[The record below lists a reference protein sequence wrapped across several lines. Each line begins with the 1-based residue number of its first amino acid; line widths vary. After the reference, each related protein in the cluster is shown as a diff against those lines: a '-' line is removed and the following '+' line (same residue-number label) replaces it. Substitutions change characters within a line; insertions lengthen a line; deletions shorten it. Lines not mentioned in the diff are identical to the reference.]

1 MGSVPVDASA
11 GKAPPR
17 LRPGPAFALLGAV
30 QITLIAT
37 ITVITVA
44 LPMIQRD
51 LRLTDTDLVFATSA
65 YSLSFGGL
73 LVLGGRLA
81 DLLGHRRVFTAGVVV
96 FGAASL
102 AAAAAG
108 SLWVLVAARFAQGV
122 GAALA
127 APAAMALLGSVYPDP
142 ARRTRAL
149 AVWGVLAS
157 IGASSGNILSG
168 LILSW
173 VEWRWVFVAP
183 AAVSAVIVLCS
194 PLLPSGPA
202 RRPERLDVPG
212 AVLITAGL
220 TAFIF
225 GLGESDWLWV
235 GAGALVLALFAV
247 VQARSSRP
255 LVPPALLA
263 SGRRLAALLA
273 IGLTAAAMATYFFV
287 LALYFQKTLHY
298 SPAATSAAFLPPV
311 LAVLFTAAMGG
322 RAARRL
328 GPAGLTAAGLAL
340 GAAGLGVLSTLDAD
354 SSYWGLLVVGITL
367 FPVGAGFTFSGA
379 TVWAVERTAPEEAG
393 LVGGVVNTAM
403 EVGPPVGLAVLVP
416 LAVAHAAGGE
426 GGAAAAQASG
436 YGFAF
441 GVAATA
447 LALAA
452 GLVLLQRGRGARTGT
467 ATRPSPAASE
477 TTTQHDITEK
487 QGSSS

>member
-1 MGSVPVDASA
+1 MGTVSVDTSSYA
-11 GKAPPR
+11 APS
-17 LRPGPAFALLGAV
+17 RPGLSFALLGAV

-44 LPMIQRD
+44 LPAIQRD

-81 DLLGHRRVFTAGVVV
+81 DLLGHRRVFVTGTVV

-108 SLWVLVAARFAQGV
+108 TLWVLVAARFAQGV
-122 GAALA
+122 GAAFA
-127 APAAMALLGSVYPDP
+127 APAAMALLGSVFPDA

-157 IGASSGNILSG
+157 IGAGSGNILSG
-168 LILSW
+168 VILSW
-173 VEWRWVFVAP
+173 VQWRWVFVAP
-183 AAVSAVIVLCS
+183 AVVSAVVALCA
-194 PLLPSGPA
+194 PLLPAGPA

-220 TAFIF
+220 TAFIY
-225 GLGESDWLWV
+225 GLGESDGVWTGV
-235 GAGALVLALFAV
+235 GVLGLALFAV
-247 VQARSSRP
+247 TQTRTSRP

-263 SGRRLAALLA
+263 SARRLAALLA

-287 LALYFQKTLHY
+287 LALYFQRTLDY
-298 SPAATSAAFLPPV
+298 SPLRTSAAFLPSV
-311 LAVLFTAAMGG
+311 LAVLFTAAVGG
-322 RAARRL
+322 RAARRF
-328 GPAGLTAAGLAL
+328 GAGALTAAGLAL
-340 GAAGLGVLSTLDAD
+340 GAAGMGLLSGLGAD
-354 SSYWGLLVVGITL
+354 SSYWGLLAAGITL

-379 TVWAVERTAPEEAG
+379 TVWAVEGTAPEEAG

-403 EVGPPVGLAVLVP
+403 EIGPPVGLAVLVP
-416 LAVAHAAGGE
+416 LAVSYAAGHGGSGE
-426 GGAAAAQASG
+426 PAADASG

-441 GVAATA
+441 GIAAVA
-447 LALAA
+447 LAVASA
-452 GLVLLQRGRGARTGT
+452 LVLLQRASRSSGTTARG
-467 ATRPSPAASE
+467 
-477 TTTQHDITEK
+477 
-487 QGSSS
+487 

>member
-1 MGSVPVDASA
+1 MGTVSVDTSPHA
-11 GKAPPR
+11 APS
-17 LRPGPAFALLGAV
+17 RPGLSFALLGAV

-44 LPMIQRD
+44 LPAIQRD

-81 DLLGHRRVFTAGVVV
+81 DLLGHRRVFVAGTIV

-108 SLWVLVAARFAQGV
+108 TLWVLVAARFAQGV
-122 GAALA
+122 GAAFA
-127 APAAMALLGSVYPDP
+127 APAAMALLGSVFPDA

-157 IGASSGNILSG
+157 IGAGSGNILSG
-168 LILSW
+168 VILSW
-173 VEWRWVFVAP
+173 VQWRWVFVAP
-183 AAVSAVIVLCS
+183 AVVSAVVALCA
-194 PLLPSGPA
+194 PLLPAGPA

-220 TAFIF
+220 TAFIY
-225 GLGESDWLWV
+225 GLGESDGVWTGV
-235 GAGALVLALFAV
+235 GVLGLALFAV
-247 VQARSSRP
+247 TQTRTSRP

-263 SGRRLAALLA
+263 SARRLAALLA

-287 LALYFQKTLHY
+287 LALYFQRTLDY
-298 SPAATSAAFLPPV
+298 SPLRTSAAFLPSV
-311 LAVLFTAAMGG
+311 LAVLFTAAVGG
-322 RAARRL
+322 RAARRF
-328 GPAGLTAAGLAL
+328 GAGALTAAGLAL
-340 GAAGLGVLSTLDAD
+340 GAVGMGLLSGLGAD
-354 SSYWGLLVVGITL
+354 SSYWGLLAAGITL

-379 TVWAVERTAPEEAG
+379 TVWAVEGTAPEEAG

-403 EVGPPVGLAVLVP
+403 EIGPPVGLAVLVP
-416 LAVAHAAGGE
+416 LAVSYAAGHGGSGE
-426 GGAAAAQASG
+426 PAADASG

-441 GVAATA
+441 GIAAVA
-447 LALAA
+447 LAVASA
-452 GLVLLQRGRGARTGT
+452 LVLLQRASRSSGTPARG
-467 ATRPSPAASE
+467 
-477 TTTQHDITEK
+477 
-487 QGSSS
+487 